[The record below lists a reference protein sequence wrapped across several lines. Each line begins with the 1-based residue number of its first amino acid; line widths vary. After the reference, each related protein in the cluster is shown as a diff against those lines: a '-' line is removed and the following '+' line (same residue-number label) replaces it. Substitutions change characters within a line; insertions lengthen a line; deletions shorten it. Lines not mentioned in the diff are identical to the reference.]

1 MKNKLLI
8 GVFVLVAGIALY
20 AIFTKKTSTIVGDLR
35 DFAVSDTASIDKLFL
50 VDREGNK
57 SVLTRISAG
66 KWMVN
71 NKYNARQESINNL
84 LNTIKTL
91 EVKSPVGKNLYNNT
105 MKLMA
110 SKSVKIEIY
119 QKGNLVKTYYVG
131 HPTMDNLG
139 TFMYIEKSTV
149 PYIMHIPGFNG
160 FLSTR
165 YLTKENDW
173 RERYIFHFDPRT
185 IVGINIVNST
195 KLDRSFSIARNP
207 DSTYNLSY
215 TRPAIKQV
223 PYDIVKL
230 RKYLDV
236 FSNTNFE
243 RVDVRLG
250 KVEADSILKTPPF
263 ASVSVTDDRNYTKTI
278 ILYRKPVTASSRN
291 QFDEN
296 TGKPLQFDMDRFYT
310 RIDGSDEWF
319 ICQYFHFDRV
329 MITPEILMPGKASI
343 APENRY

>member
-1 MKNKLLI
+1 
-8 GVFVLVAGIALY
+8 
-20 AIFTKKTSTIVGDLR
+20 
-35 DFAVSDTASIDKLFL
+35 
-50 VDREGNK
+50 
-57 SVLTRISAG
+57 
-66 KWMVN
+66 
-71 NKYNARQESINNL
+71 
-84 LNTIKTL
+84 
-91 EVKSPVGKNLYNNT
+91 
-105 MKLMA
+105 
-110 SKSVKIEIY
+110 
-119 QKGNLVKTYYVG
+119 
-131 HPTMDNLG
+131 
-139 TFMYIEKSTV
+139 
-149 PYIMHIPGFNG
+149 
-160 FLSTR
+160 
-165 YLTKENDW
+165 
-173 RERYIFHFDPRT
+173 
-185 IVGINIVNST
+185 
-195 KLDRSFSIARNP
+195 
-207 DSTYNLSY
+207 
-215 TRPAIKQV
+215 V

>member
-8 GVFVLVAGIALY
+8 GVFLVVAGIALFSIY
-20 AIFTKKTSTIVGDLR
+20 NKKTSTIVGDLR

-57 SVLTRISAG
+57 SLLTRVSAG

-84 LNTIKTL
+84 LGTVKSL

-110 SKSVKIEIY
+110 SKSVKVEIY

-139 TFMYIEKSTV
+139 TFMYIENSTV

-165 YLTKENDW
+165 YLTNENEW
-173 RERYIFHFDPRT
+173 RERFVFHFDSRT

-195 KLDRSFSIARNP
+195 KLDRSFSIARNL
-207 DSTYNLSY
+207 DSTYTLAY
-215 TRPAIKQV
+215 TQPTLKQV
-223 PYDIVKL
+223 PYDIVKM

-243 RVDVRLG
+243 RIDNRLG
-250 KVEADSILKTPPF
+250 KVQADSILKTAPF
-263 ASVSVTDDRNYTKTI
+263 ASVSVTDDRNYKKIIKSRKYFIIIRTLKLNPIENKNKSTI
-278 ILYRKPVTASSRN
+278 IKLKINNYIKYIKKSFT
-291 QFDEN
+291 F
-296 TGKPLQFDMDRFYT
+296 F
-310 RIDGSDEWF
+310 
-319 ICQYFHFDRV
+319 
-329 MITPEILMPGKASI
+329 
-343 APENRY
+343 